1 MQREPDPHR
10 RPEPQGA
17 EAWVPQVALAIVQL
31 VLVVALVVFVFV
43 VRPMQGR
50 IALPPWTIPAA
61 TTFCGLFAAYLL
73 VRAIY
78 NVRSAYRGWQ
88 RNKGLADRS

>member
-1 MQREPDPHR
+1 MQREPDPHH
-10 RPEPQGA
+10 RPQPQGA
-17 EAWVPQVALAIVQL
+17 EAWVPQSALAIVQL
-31 VLVVALVVFVFV
+31 VLVAALVVFVVV

-50 IALPPWTIPAA
+50 IALPPWTIPVS

-78 NVRSAYRGWQ
+78 NFRSAYLGWQ
-88 RNKGLADRS
+88 RNKGLTGRS